1 MQLLGRDLK
10 FEWRSVVHILGGWLA
25 GTGTGTA
32 TAAAAASVLVVIL
45 DFLFAHHHIAEV
57 HEN

>member
-1 MQLLGRDLK
+1 MALR
-10 FEWRSVVHILGGWLA
+10 RSYSGGLAGWLA
-25 GTGTGTA
+25 ATA